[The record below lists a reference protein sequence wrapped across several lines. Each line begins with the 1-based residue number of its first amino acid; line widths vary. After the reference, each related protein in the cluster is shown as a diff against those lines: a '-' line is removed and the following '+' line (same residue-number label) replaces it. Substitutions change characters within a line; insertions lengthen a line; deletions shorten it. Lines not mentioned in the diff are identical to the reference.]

1 MKLEKEL
8 EKLDNLKTVSPDEF
22 ETQYQ
27 FIRKTFTSPAEVEM
41 TDKYLREMLSDSTQR
56 IDGFIKEATVKMQL
70 AKISQ
75 IISLSYIAKNYFH
88 KTRNWLYQKLNGC
101 AVNGKTAQFTTD
113 EIAMLNSALQDI
125 SKKIGS
131 TVIKF

>member
-1 MKLEKEL
+1 MELKKEL
-8 EKLDNLKTVSPDEF
+8 EKLDALKTVSPEKF
-22 ETQYQ
+22 ETQYH
-27 FIRKTFTSPAEVEM
+27 FIRKTFISPAEIET
-41 TDKYLREMLSDSTQR
+41 TDEYLRDMLSDSTQR
-56 IDGFIKEATVKMQL
+56 IDGFIEEATVKVQL

-101 AVNGKTAQFTTD
+101 TVNGKAARFTPD
-113 EIAMLNSALQDI
+113 EIATLNFALQDI
-125 SKKIGS
+125 SKEIGS